1 MIEID
6 TALLVACIAILG
18 AVSSLLYK
26 LFKVFSDHKDL
37 PKRVTTLEEK
47 MKVIDDLDVKQL
59 NAQLSDISAKMDSDY
74 RQIQRISDSQIVLIE
89 GMMNLYT
96 HVVEGNNTEEM
107 NKSYRKMEMGLVK
120 ANMDVVK

>member
-26 LFKVFSDHKDL
+26 LFKIFSDHKDL
-37 PKRVTTLEEK
+37 PGRVKTLEEK
-47 MKVIDDLDVKQL
+47 MKVVDDLDVKQL
-59 NAQLSDISAKMDSDY
+59 NAQLSDISAKMDSDC